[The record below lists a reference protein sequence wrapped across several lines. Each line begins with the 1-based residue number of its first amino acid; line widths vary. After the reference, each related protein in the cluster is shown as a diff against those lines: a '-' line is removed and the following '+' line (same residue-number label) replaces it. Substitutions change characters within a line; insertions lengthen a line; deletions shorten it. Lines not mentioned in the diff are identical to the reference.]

1 MRFTL
6 EETRWDRYHDIIAM
20 VYKPFM
26 TTVVPMDRAGRIV
39 IPKETRDA
47 QGIAPGTK
55 FLLIEGKDGSLWL
68 QRLDPKELARRIHE
82 ELQGVDLAPLAA
94 SILGTLE
101 IIRVEERFV
110 LACTPYFAGK
120 KRKDCVHAATCLQ
133 LGATLVSN
141 DHDFDAIDRAG
152 VIRRM
157 TISEAVRRWLPRK
170 R

>member
-1 MRFTL
+1 MEAPPTPAILLDTNVFVSAVQSVPRVTDSLRLIVHFL
-6 EETRWDRYHDIIAM
+6 AADVRLVGNELLAEEYLRYAQL
-20 VYKPFM
+20 
-26 TTVVPMDRAGRIV
+26 VPSPTA
-39 IPKETRDA
+39 TA
-47 QGIAPGTK
+47 
-55 FLLIEGKDGSLWL
+55 
-68 QRLDPKELARRIHE
+68 
-82 ELQGVDLAPLAA
+82 LAA

-101 IIRVEERFV
+101 IIRVDERFV
-110 LACTPYFAGK
+110 LACTPYFGGK

-157 TISEAVRRWLPRK
+157 TISQAVRRWLPGR

>member
-1 MRFTL
+1 MEASPTPAIL
-6 EETRWDRYHDIIAM
+6 LD
-20 VYKPFM
+20 
-26 TTVVPMDRAGRIV
+26 TTVFVSAVQSVPRITDSLRLIV
-39 IPKETRDA
+39 HLLAADVRLVGNELLAEEYLRYA
-47 QGIAPGTK
+47 Q
-55 FLLIEGKDGSLWL
+55 LLPS
-68 QRLDPKELARRIHE
+68 PTAT
-82 ELQGVDLAPLAA
+82 ALAA

-101 IIRVEERFV
+101 MIRVEERFV
-110 LACTPYFAGK
+110 LACTPYFGGK

-157 TISEAVRRWLPRK
+157 TISEAVRRWLPGR

>member
-1 MRFTL
+1 MEASPTPALLLDTNVFVSAVKSVPRVTDSLRLIVHFL
-6 EETRWDRYHDIIAM
+6 AANVRLVGNELLAEEYLRYAQL
-20 VYKPFM
+20 
-26 TTVVPMDRAGRIV
+26 VPSPTA
-39 IPKETRDA
+39 TA
-47 QGIAPGTK
+47 
-55 FLLIEGKDGSLWL
+55 
-68 QRLDPKELARRIHE
+68 
-82 ELQGVDLAPLAA
+82 LAA

-110 LACTPYFAGK
+110 LACTPYFGGR

-157 TISEAVRRWLPRK
+157 TISEAVRRWLSGR

>member
-1 MRFTL
+1 MEASPTPALLVDTNVFVSAVKSVPRVTDSL
-6 EETRWDRYHDIIAM
+6 RLIVHWLAADVRLVGNVLLAEEYLRY
-20 VYKPFM
+20 
-26 TTVVPMDRAGRIV
+26 
-39 IPKETRDA
+39 A
-47 QGIAPGTK
+47 Q
-55 FLLIEGKDGSLWL
+55 LLPS
-68 QRLDPKELARRIHE
+68 PTATA
-82 ELQGVDLAPLAA
+82 VAA
-94 SILGTLE
+94 SILGTLD

-141 DHDFDAIDRAG
+141 EHDFDAVDRAG

-157 TISEAVRRWLPRK
+157 TISEAVRRWLPGR

>member
-1 MRFTL
+1 MEASPTPAILLDTNVFVSAINSVPRVTDSL
-6 EETRWDRYHDIIAM
+6 RLIVHLLAADVRLIGNELLAEEYL
-20 VYKPFM
+20 
-26 TTVVPMDRAGRIV
+26 
-39 IPKETRDA
+39 RDA
-47 QGIAPGTK
+47 Q
-55 FLLIEGKDGSLWL
+55 
-68 QRLDPKELARRIHE
+68 RLRSPTAT
-82 ELQGVDLAPLAA
+82 ALAA

-110 LACTPYFAGK
+110 LACTPYFGGRK
-120 KRKDCVHAATCLQ
+120 PKDCVHAATCLQ

-157 TISEAVRRWLPRK
+157 TIGEAVRHWLPRK